1 MSITTELKKDK
12 LEYHAKIVISNEEI
26 DNVVSKE
33 LHNLVKKVKIA
44 GFRPGKVPFKKVQD
58 MYGASVRQDAV
69 SDKVNESIRAI
80 IKDNNL
86 KIVGDPKIEEF
97 KNDKGSDIEFIV
109 KFELMPEIEL
119 PDFKKI
125 TIEKPLLK
133 LETSDIE
140 SQLNMLASNNKN
152 YQEEVKGE
160 AKLGD
165 QVTLDAVGYVDGE
178 AFEGG
183 KLESHKLVLGSKSF
197 IDNFEDQLVGHKI
210 GDEVSVN
217 VTFPEL
223 YHAKNL
229 AGKKSEFKVKI
240 NAIHRAENSKIDDE
254 LAQKFKFDNL
264 EALKE
269 QLSKNISSTY
279 DEPINTMMKMRLF
292 DALENDL
299 TFDAPDSMLEKEY
312 QILKDQANQA
322 NELDDSLKAMSEEE
336 INQYFRKI
344 AKRRVKI
351 GLMLADYIKIKGL
364 KIDQDDIRNAVLAQ
378 ARNYPGQEQQIIEF
392 YTKNP
397 KAIENLQGPILE
409 NKAVQNIFDQEV
421 ILKEKQYSKK
431 DLEALIERENNKV
444 FG

>member
-364 KIDQDDIRNAVLAQ
+364 KIDQNDIRNAVLAQ